1 MSSPYIIWTLR
12 RTGGTTLA
20 GLLAVLSEHSG
31 VQHEPFNPERVF
43 GAVTTG
49 WFEHKDED
57 RLRADLKR
65 VLAKRP
71 LIKHCFELLP
81 DPFNRLLL
89 EVSAELGYVQIVLDR
104 EAEVDRIL
112 SLELARLTGA
122 WGKKEAWNVFQGLQN
137 GTTQVAPFDVAGAV
151 GHLKVCQI
159 YRTKIKALM
168 EDRGITPFVVYFEQ
182 VYSDPQ
188 KGRQKVADLLAFLG
202 INPAEHGNYNALLTE
217 ALMQKGQ
224 KSGRI
229 LDFVPNLEVTRLQLE
244 AALGADPVRF

>member
-43 GAVTTG
+43 GAVTKG

-57 RLRADLKR
+57 LLRADLKR

-71 LIKHCFELLP
+71 L
-81 DPFNRLLL
+81 L
-89 EVSAELGYVQIVLDR
+89 EVSTELGYVQIVLDR

-122 WGKKEAWNVFQGLQN
+122 WGKQEAWKVFQDLQN
-137 GTTQVAPFDVAGAV
+137 GTAQAAPFDAPGAV
-151 GHLKVCQI
+151 AHLKVCQT
-159 YRTKIKALM
+159 YRHKIKTLM
-168 EDRGITPFVVYFEQ
+168 DDHGITPFVVYFEQ

-188 KGRQKVADLLAFLG
+188 KGRQKVADLLDFLG
-202 INPAEHGNYNALLTE
+202 INPADHGNYNALLTV
-217 ALMQKGQ
+217 ALTQKGQ

-229 LDFVPNLEVTRLQLE
+229 LDFVPNLDTTRIQLE
-244 AALGADPVRF
+244 EALGDAPFRF

>member
-57 RLRADLKR
+57 LLRADLKR
-65 VLAKRP
+65 VLATRP
-71 LIKHCFELLP
+71 LIKHCYELLP

-89 EVSAELGYVQIVLDR
+89 EVSIELGYVQIVLDR

-122 WGKKEAWNVFQGLQN
+122 WGKKEAWKVFQALQN
-137 GTTQVAPFDVAGAV
+137 GTSQVAPFDVASAV
-151 GHLKVCQI
+151 AHLNVCQD
-159 YRTKIKALM
+159 YRRKIQALM
-168 EDRGITPFVVYFEQ
+168 DNYGVTPFVVYFEQ
-182 VYSDPQ
+182 VYANPQ

-202 INPAEHGNYNALLTE
+202 INPADHGNYNALLTE

-229 LDFVPNLEVTRLQLE
+229 LDFVPNLDIARIQLE
-244 AALGADPVRF
+244 AALGDEPVRF